1 MPTPDQIRIMDDR
14 ARPRVMELWWALRPL
29 TSVIRFMNTGAHP
42 DDETSAMLAAL
53 GVRDGFNL
61 SFACSTRGEGG
72 QNDIGS
78 ELSGDLGALRTA
90 EMERACEV
98 LGMRMYWLS
107 ESPEDPIVDFGFSK
121 SGNETLDRWGRDHT
135 LARFVEIVRTER
147 PDIICPTF
155 LDVPGQHGH
164 HRAMTETAR
173 LVMSAAADRDH
184 PSNLAPWQPRK
195 LYLPAWSGA
204 GRSYDDD
211 VEPPP
216 ATVVVPGKGVD
227 PVSGWS
233 WERIGQQSRSFHR
246 SQGMGRWIGPSEDRD
261 WPLHLAESRVA
272 GPDRTPAS
280 GLPETVSDLVHVDG
294 AEPVA
299 DRLRSAGRALDDTV
313 SAFPDF
319 DSVAQAAARALECIR
334 AARDA
339 CPEDARG
346 EILHRLDAK
355 ETQLGHVRR
364 IALGVEARAHLGER
378 WLYPG
383 SRTAISLEQR
393 TGAARSV
400 HAVVEP
406 PQGCTVAD
414 GTFRVGPQA
423 ASTDPY
429 RDRFDPWMPAAP
441 MLSLDI
447 KAHGIKSNCCL
458 PLDDPPVILPGRSA
472 RIEPDSEIINLAANP
487 RRIEVAVTGVHPV
500 SADAEPGLPQGWDL
514 ERTEGGFAVTAPENA
529 DEGLYSIPLRLDGEP
544 AAAVRRISYP
554 HVAATAS
561 FRRAELRV
569 RVLSARVPDVRVGYI
584 GSGND
589 RIDHWLAALGA
600 NVTAV
605 SDDALRRTAAFRSY
619 DTIIVGIF
627 AMKMRL
633 GLARA
638 MPALHRWIRDGG
650 TLVTLYHRPWDN
662 WDPETIPPKRLEI
675 GQPSLRW
682 RVTDA
687 NSDVT
692 HLEPAHP
699 ILVHP
704 NRIGPDDWAGW
715 HKERGLYFAKS
726 WDRAYR
732 PLIEM
737 ADPGERPHLGAL
749 LAADIGRGR
758 HIHTSL
764 ILHHQ
769 VEKLVP
775 GAFRLLANMMGLTR
789 RD

>member
-1 MPTPDQIRIMDDR
+1 MPTPEQIRIAEDR

-61 SFACSTRGEGG
+61 SFACATRGEGG

-78 ELSGDLGALRTA
+78 ELSEDLGALRTA
-90 EMERACEV
+90 EMERACEI

-107 ESPEDPIVDFGFSK
+107 ESPEDPITDFGFSK
-121 SGNETLDRWGRDHT
+121 SGTETLGRWGSDRT

-147 PDIICPTF
+147 PDIVCPTF

-164 HRAMTETAR
+164 HRAMTDATR
-173 LVMSAAADRDH
+173 LVMAAAADRDY
-184 PSNLAPWQPRK
+184 PSNLMPWQVGK

-211 VEPPP
+211 LGPPP
-216 ATVVVPGKGVD
+216 ATVVVPGRGFD

-233 WERIGQQSRSFHR
+233 WERIGQQSRAFHR
-246 SQGMGRWIGPSEDRD
+246 SQGMGRWIAAGEERD
-261 WPLHLAESRVA
+261 WPLHLAESRVT

-280 GLPETVSDLVHVDG
+280 GLPVSVGELARIDG
-294 AEPVA
+294 ADPIA
-299 DRLRSAGRALDDTV
+299 DHLRSAGSALHDTV
-313 SAFPDF
+313 AAFPDF
-319 DSVAQAAARALECIR
+319 DAVAEAAAHALACIR
-334 AARDA
+334 AARES
-339 CPEDARG
+339 CPRGVRG
-346 EILHRLDAK
+346 EILHRLVAK

-364 IALGVEARAHLGER
+364 IALGVDARARLGET
-378 WLYPG
+378 WLHRG
-383 SRTAISLEQR
+383 STTAISLELR
-393 TGAARSV
+393 TGIADSAR
-400 HAVVEP
+400 AVVEP
-406 PQGCTVAD
+406 AEGCTVE
-414 GTFRVGPQA
+414 GGVFRVGPEA
-423 ASTDPY
+423 APTDPY
-429 RDRFDPWMPAAP
+429 RDRFDPRDPVTP

-447 KAHGIKSNCCL
+447 DAHDVRSNCRL
-458 PLDDPPVILPGRSA
+458 PLDNPPVILPGHSA
-472 RIEPDSEIINLAANP
+472 RIEPTSAIVNLAANP
-487 RRIEVAVTGVHPV
+487 RRIEVAVTDVHPA
-500 SADAEPGLPQGWDL
+500 SAGAEFDLPPGWGL
-514 ERTEGGFAVTAPENA
+514 ERTDGGFAFTVPENA
-529 DEGLYSIPLRLDGEP
+529 DERFYSIPLSLDAKP

-554 HVAATAS
+554 HVAATAC
-561 FRRAELRV
+561 FRRAEI
-569 RVLSARVPDVRVGYI
+569 RVLLLTARVPDVRVGYA

-600 NVTAV
+600 DV
-605 SDDALRRTAAFRSY
+605 SPMTDDDVLNKATLRSY
-619 DTIIVGIF
+619 DTIVVGIS
-627 AMKMRL
+627 AMKQRP

-638 MPALHRWIRDGG
+638 VPVLHRWIRDGG

-662 WDPETIPPKRLEI
+662 WDPEFVPPKRLEI

-682 RVTDA
+682 RVTDEA
-687 NSDVT
+687 SDVA
-692 HLEPAHP
+692 HLEPDHP
-699 ILVHP
+699 VLTLP
-704 NRIGPDDWAGW
+704 NRIGPNDWAGW

-737 ADPGERPHLGAL
+737 ADPGERPHRGAL

-758 HIHTSL
+758 HVHTSL

-769 VEKLVP
+769 MERLVP
-775 GAFRLLANMMGLTR
+775 GAFRLLANMIR
-789 RD
+789 RRRPD

>member
-1 MPTPDQIRIMDDR
+1 MPTPDQIRIVEDR

-53 GVRDGFNL
+53 GVRNGFNL
-61 SFACSTRGEGG
+61 SFACATRGEGG

-78 ELSGDLGALRTA
+78 ERAGELGALRTA
-90 EMERACEV
+90 EMEKACEI

-121 SGNETLDRWGRDHT
+121 SGTETLGRWGPERT

-164 HRAMTETAR
+164 HRAMTESAR
-173 LVMSAAADRDH
+173 LVMAAAADRDH
-184 PSNLAPWQPRK
+184 PSNLAPWQVRK

-204 GRSYDDD
+204 GRAYDDD
-211 VEPPP
+211 VGPPP
-216 ATVVVPGKGVD
+216 ATVVVPGGGVD

-233 WERIGQQSRSFHR
+233 WERIGQQSRSYHR
-246 SQGMGRWIGPSEDRD
+246 SQGMGRWTAAGEERD
-261 WPLHLAESRVA
+261 WPLHLAVSHVTGR
-272 GPDRTPAS
+272 DRKPAS
-280 GLPETVSDLVHVDG
+280 GLPATVGDLACIDG
-294 AEPVA
+294 ADPIA
-299 DRLRSAGRALDDTV
+299 DRLRSAGQALDDTV

-319 DSVAQAAARALECIR
+319 DSVAQAAARALESIR
-334 AARDA
+334 AARDS
-339 CPEDARG
+339 CPVDLRG
-346 EILHRLDAK
+346 EILHRLAAK

-364 IALGVEARAHLGER
+364 IALGVEARARLGER
-378 WLYPG
+378 WLFPG
-383 SRTAISLEQR
+383 GKTAISLEQR
-393 TGAARSV
+393 TGTADSIHAA
-400 HAVVEP
+400 VESA
-406 PQGCTVAD
+406 QGCTAAD
-414 GTFRVGPQA
+414 GTFRVGPDA
-423 ASTDPY
+423 VPTDPY
-429 RDRFDPWMPAAP
+429 RDRFDPAMASAP
-441 MLSLDI
+441 VLSLDI
-447 KAHGIKSNCCL
+447 EAHDIRSNCRL
-458 PLDDPPVILPGRSA
+458 PLDDPPVILPGLSA
-472 RIEPDSEIINLAANP
+472 RLEPDSAIVNLAANP
-487 RRIEVAVTGVHPV
+487 RRFEVAVTDVHPA
-500 SADAEPGLPQGWDL
+500 SADAEFDLPPGWDL
-514 ERTEGGFAVTAPENA
+514 VKTDEGFAFTAPESA
-529 DEGLYSIPLRLDGEP
+529 GEGLYSIPLHLDGKP

-554 HVAATAS
+554 HIAATAS
-561 FRRAELRV
+561 YRRAEIRV
-569 RVLSARVPDVRVGYI
+569 RVLAACIPDVRVGYI

-600 NVTAV
+600 DVTAV
-605 SDDALRRTAAFRSY
+605 SDDALRKTAALRSY
-619 DTIIVGIF
+619 DTIVVGIF
-627 AMKMRL
+627 AMKMRP

-662 WDPETIPPKRLEI
+662 WDPETVPPKRLEI

-687 NSDVT
+687 KSEVA

-699 ILVHP
+699 VLVQP
-704 NRIGPDDWAGW
+704 NRIGPDDWSGW

-737 ADPGERPHLGAL
+737 ADPGERPHRGAL

-758 HIHTSL
+758 HVHTSL
-764 ILHHQ
+764 VLHHQ
-769 VEKLVP
+769 MERLVP
-775 GAFRLLANMMGLTR
+775 GAFRLLANMIMGR
-789 RD
+789 RPE